1 MHRRRSLGEGIQ
13 QALVGRHA
21 RRRRSD
27 YMHHQPLAADCPPEV
42 IKAKSTVTATTTTA
56 AGGVSKQR
64 PVFRRGKITD
74 PAICARNSKSL
85 MSTATSTTFVPE
97 EGVAEEDS
105 WYSSDDDNGSVAA
118 AMAVV
123 EVERKVHFRVND
135 KDEIVTDIV
144 PDNTGG
150 RWFQQKRTATSSLTG
165 NDFRQIVIDAQTY
178 ITRIKVE
185 CPQIVEILARMFHD
199 QSLAAGLLSE
209 KDAGLLF
216 AWSSGHG
223 RGLEDHLIAA
233 VKKHRTHARSSVL
246 KFQKRMAFVACQDY
260 TQALRERSCMESQ
273 QSAAFARIMAIGDAL
288 VAESIYL
295 GKTSGHSF
303 IPK

>member
-13 QALVGRHA
+13 QALVGRNA
-21 RRRRSD
+21 RRRPITH
-27 YMHHQPLAADCPPEV
+27 YQQQAAECPPEV

-56 AGGVSKQR
+56 AGGAASKQR
-64 PVFRRGKITD
+64 PVFRRNKITD
-74 PAICARNSKSL
+74 PAICARNSTSL
-85 MSTATSTTFVPE
+85 MSRETSTTFVPE

-118 AMAVV
+118 AMAV
-123 EVERKVHFRVND
+123 ERKVHFRVND
-135 KDEIVTDIV
+135 KDEIVTDVV

-150 RWFQQKRTATSSLTG
+150 RWFQQKGTATNSMNG
-165 NDFRQIVIDAQTY
+165 NDFRQIVFDARTY
-178 ITRIKVE
+178 VTSIKAE

-199 QSLAAGLLSE
+199 QNLAAGLLSE

-223 RGLEDHLIAA
+223 RGLEDHLITA
-233 VKKHRTHARSSVL
+233 VKKHRTHSRSSVL
-246 KFQKRMAFVACQDY
+246 KFQERMASVACQDY
-260 TQALRERSCMESQ
+260 TRALRERSCMESK

-288 VAESIYL
+288 VAESIYF
-295 GKTSGHSF
+295 GKTSGLSY